1 MQVGD
6 AKASPTPKGLFTVA
20 KSKTASNKEWGDISI
35 GDQVKHAKWGTG
47 TVLFTS
53 GVGDKAKAII
63 VFPEE
68 GQKKVMLKHAG
79 LKKVGSATKSE
90 LEAIKKADR
99 RAERARAVPRAPK
112 KKKPVEE
119 EDDLTLDELG
129 TDAFNDD
136 EESRFSGASEDSYD
150 E

>member
-1 MQVGD
+1 M
-6 AKASPTPKGLFTVA
+6 AKA
-20 KSKTASNKEWGDISI
+20 KSGTSKEWGDIGI
-35 GDQVKHAKWGTG
+35 GDQVKHVKWGTG

-53 GVGDKAKAII
+53 GAGDQAKAII

-68 GQKKVMLKHAG
+68 GQKKVMLKYAG

-99 RAERARAVPRAPK
+99 KASERPKPSARVAK
-112 KKKPVEE
+112 KKKVVDED
-119 EDDLTLDELG
+119 DDLTLDELG

-136 EESRFSGASEDSYD
+136 EESRLPARKTEDDYD

>member
-1 MQVGD
+1 M
-6 AKASPTPKGLFTVA
+6 AKA
-20 KSKTASNKEWGDISI
+20 KSGTSKEWGDIGI

-53 GVGDKAKAII
+53 GAGDQAKAII

-68 GQKKVMLKHAG
+68 GQKKVMLKYAG

-99 RAERARAVPRAPK
+99 KAERPKPSARAK
-112 KKKPVEE
+112 KKAVE
-119 EDDLTLDELG
+119 EDDDLSLDELG

-136 EESRFSGASEDSYD
+136 EESRLPGRKTEDDYD

>member
-1 MQVGD
+1 M
-6 AKASPTPKGLFTVA
+6 A
-20 KSKTASNKEWGDISI
+20 KSKTGSGKEWGDIGI

-47 TVLFTS
+47 TVLFCS
-53 GVGDKAKAII
+53 GAGDAAKAII

-68 GQKKVMLKHAG
+68 GQKKVMLKYAD

-99 RAERARAVPRAPK
+99 KASRPVVRAPK
-112 KKKPVEE
+112 KKKAVEE

-129 TDAFNDD
+129 TEAFDDD
-136 EESRFSGASEDSYD
+136 EENRFPIQSEEDYD

>member
-1 MQVGD
+1 
-6 AKASPTPKGLFTVA
+6 VA
-20 KSKTASNKEWGDISI
+20 KSKSASNKEWGDIGI

-53 GVGDKAKAII
+53 GLGDQAKAII

-68 GQKKVMLKHAG
+68 GQKKVMLKYAG

-99 RAERARAVPRAPK
+99 KAERARPAPRPK
-112 KKKPVEE
+112 KKAAESDD
-119 EDDLTLDELG
+119 DDLTLDELG
-129 TDAFNDD
+129 TEAFDDD
-136 EESRFSGASEDSYD
+136 EESRFAPAAEEDFD

>member
-1 MQVGD
+1 M
-6 AKASPTPKGLFTVA
+6 A
-20 KSKTASNKEWGDISI
+20 KSKSSSGKEWGDVGI

-53 GVGDKAKAII
+53 GVGDQAKAII

-68 GQKKVMLKHAG
+68 GQKKVMLKYAG

-90 LEAIKKADR
+90 LDAIKKADKKVEK
-99 RAERARAVPRAPK
+99 AKAAPRVVK
-112 KKKPVEE
+112 KKKPI
-119 EDDLTLDELG
+119 DDDDDVSLDELG

-136 EESRFSGASEDSYD
+136 EESRIPARKTEVDYD